1 MPTAREKY
9 IASESNTS
17 TDARWQILLINY
29 TVANGTKNEHVSQP
43 KIELKFYL
51 T

>member
-43 KIELKFYL
+43 QMKLNYFL